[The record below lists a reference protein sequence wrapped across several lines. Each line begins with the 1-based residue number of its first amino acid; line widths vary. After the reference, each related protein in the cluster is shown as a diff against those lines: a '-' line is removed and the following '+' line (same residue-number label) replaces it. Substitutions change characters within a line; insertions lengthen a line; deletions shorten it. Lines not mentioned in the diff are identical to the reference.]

1 MRDDD
6 QEEGPL
12 VMALTLTAPLSGALH
27 ELLTARSLR
36 ERNREIVFA
45 LVAAGNR
52 GEVNHLTRHWAGA
65 AGTGGRTLPD
75 GLGLTVESVI
85 ADHDVVALRATA
97 RAEGAA
103 WSLVAELH
111 FDAAGRIERCQDLL
125 VPQTPAS

>member
-1 MRDDD
+1 MTD

-12 VMALTLTAPLSGALH
+12 VMTPALTEPLSGTLH

-36 ERNREIVFA
+36 ERNRELVLA

-65 AGTGGRTLPD
+65 GGTGGRTLPE
-75 GLGLTVESVI
+75 GLGLRAESVV

-97 RAEGAA
+97 RTEEAA
-103 WSLVAELH
+103 WLLVAELR
-111 FDAAGRIERCQDLL
+111 FDAAGRIEQCHDLL
-125 VPQTPAS
+125 VPQTATS